1 MGSAW
6 WMWLTVVGGLV
17 LFLLLDLLVFH
28 RRPEDVRVQNAVAWS
43 VGWLL
48 LGIGFAGVVWWWVD
62 LAAAKEYLTGYVIER
77 TLSLD
82 NLFVLTVLLGYFA
95 VPNAYR
101 HRALLWGIAG
111 ALVFRTLF
119 IAAGAVML
127 ERFAWVA
134 YVLGAFLV
142 LTGIRLARREV
153 EVHPERNRVVSL
165 LRRVL
170 PMTPEYHGQRLVI
183 RIEQRLRATPMVA
196 VLVAVATT
204 DVAFAADSIPA
215 VYAVTDDP
223 FIVFAANA
231 FSVLG
236 LLALYFLLA
245 TLISRF
251 RYLRPALAAILVFV
265 GLKMAG
271 SDLYHV
277 PVTASLAVIIAILAA
292 AVAASIARPA
302 HLAAT
307 DAIASAPTST
317 GKKPQARPVV
327 RPEPVR
333 R

>member
-1 MGSAW
+1 VGSAW
-6 WMWLTVVGGLV
+6 WMWATVVAGLV

-28 RRPEDVRVQNAVAWS
+28 HRPGDVNARSAVAWS

-48 LGIGFAGVVWWWVD
+48 LGIGFSGVVWWWQD
-62 LAAAKEYLTGYVIER
+62 GLAAKEYLAGYVIER

-82 NLFVLTVLLGYFA
+82 NLFVLTVLFGYFG

-111 ALVFRTLF
+111 ALVFRTIF
-119 IAAGAVML
+119 IAAGAVAL

-134 YVLGAFLV
+134 YALGAFLI
-142 LTGIRLARREV
+142 LTGIRLARREI

-165 LRRVL
+165 LRRML
-170 PMTPEYHGQRLVI
+170 PMTPDYHGQRLTV
-183 RIEQRLRATPMVA
+183 RVEQRLQATPMVA

-277 PVTASLAVIIAILAA
+277 PILASLAVIIAILAA
-292 AVAASIARPA
+292 AVAASIARPTPVPA
-302 HLAAT
+302 GAGGSASPLA
-307 DAIASAPTST
+307 
-317 GKKPQARPVV
+317 GKAQHNPSP
-327 RPEPVR
+327 RPEPAR